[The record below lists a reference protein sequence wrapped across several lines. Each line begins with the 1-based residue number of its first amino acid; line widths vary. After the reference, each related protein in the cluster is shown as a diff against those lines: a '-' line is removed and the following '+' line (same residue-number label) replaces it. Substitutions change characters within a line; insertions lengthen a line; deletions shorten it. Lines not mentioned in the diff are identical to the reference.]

1 MGAETTVIGTDVAR
15 MLVAFV
21 LHFKLQWRQ
30 SFAQALIQ
38 GGSRDVHALQ
48 PLAPDSSPLR

>member
-38 GGSRDVHALQ
+38 GGSRDIHALQ